1 MTPPILTGDAINQL
15 TQIRSYL
22 YQMTEQLNMAS
33 VQLDEKVI
41 EVSNASSSSSSSDAK
56 SVLDSKAEEYNALR
70 SLIVKTA
77 DYTNEQITI
86 VNNLIGDAEQKI
98 VIVDGKVV
106 SVTER
111 VDGAE
116 AEIDNVNGR
125 VDDANSLITNTAD
138 YTGSMMAEI
147 RTQVESNT
155 DNISGLSASVSREYV
170 AKSEYGIWQ
179 EDVKNQLAINADS
192 ITQTLSYLSN
202 LEANVEA
209 ANSSFNNY
217 VVATEG
223 SIKMGIVEWSEDG
236 TTPIIGIAIGQD
248 ITYREV
254 TIGNETY
261 AEIDKNKFLATFTS
275 KALKFWQGE
284 QLVAYITNNELY
296 ITNTRIIGSLGMGDV
311 FSIRADSNVGFVVE
325 YIGE

>member
-1 MTPPILTGDAINQL
+1 MFNLTTPPILTGDAMNQL

-33 VQLDEKVI
+33 IQLDEKVI
-41 EVSNASSSSSSSDAK
+41 EVSNTSSSSKSDAK
-56 SVLDSKAEEYNALR
+56 SILDEKAEEYNALR

-77 DYTNEQITI
+77 DYTKEQITI
-86 VNNLIGDAEQKI
+86 VNNLIGDTEQKI
-98 VIVDGKVV
+98 VIVDG
-106 SVTER
+106 
-111 VDGAE
+111 
-116 AEIDNVNGR
+116 R
-125 VDDANSLITNTAD
+125 VDDANELITNTAD

-155 DNISGLSASVSREYV
+155 DDISGLSASVSREYV
-170 AKSEYGIWQ
+170 AKSEYGTWQ

-192 ITQTLSYLSN
+192 ITQTLNYLSN
-202 LEANVEA
+202 LEANVEN

-223 SIKMGIVEWSEDG
+223 SIKLGIVEWSEDG

-296 ITNTRIIGSLGMGDV
+296 ITNTRIIGNLGMGDI
-311 FSIRADSNVGFVVE
+311 FNIRADSSVGFVVE

>member
-33 VQLDEKVI
+33 IQLDEKVNT
-41 EVSNASSSSSSSDAK
+41 VSAATPSGSTK
-56 SVLDSKAEEYNALR
+56 SVTEEKAGEYNALKA
-70 SLIVKTA
+70 LIVKTA

-86 VNNLIGDAEQKI
+86 VNNLI
-98 VIVDGKVV
+98 
-106 SVTER
+106 
-111 VDGAE
+111 
-116 AEIDNVNGR
+116 
-125 VDDANSLITNTAD
+125 TNTTD
-138 YTGSMMAEI
+138 YTDSQMADI

-155 DNISGLSASVSREYV
+155 NEISGLSASVTREYV
-170 AKSEYGIWQ
+170 AKSEYGTWQ
-179 EDVKNQLAINADS
+179 EDVKNQLVINADS
-192 ITQTLSYLSN
+192 ITQTLDYLAN
-202 LEANVEA
+202 LQANVDE
-209 ANSSFNNY
+209 ANSSFSNY

>member
-77 DYTNEQITI
+77 DYTNEQINV
-86 VNNLIGDAEQKI
+86 VNNLITNA
-98 VIVDGKVV
+98 
-106 SVTER
+106 T
-111 VDGAE
+111 
-116 AEIDNVNGR
+116 
-125 VDDANSLITNTAD
+125 DD
-138 YTGSMMAEI
+138 
-147 RTQVESNT
+147 
-155 DNISGLSASVSREYV
+155 ISELSATITSEYV
-170 AKSEYGIWQ
+170 AKSEYGTWQ
-179 EDVKNQLAINADS
+179 EDIKHQLAINADS

-223 SIKMGIVEWSEDG
+223 SIKMGIVEWDG

-248 ITYREV
+248 ITYKEV